1 MFERGYF
8 TEAVRLV
15 QIAEGAC
22 ADSQS
27 PIAAEIFEALAS
39 LRGECN
45 RIDESTDL
53 LCKTLSIRE
62 RLLSPSDPLL
72 AYSYKNVG
80 LVLSCQGNFEKAF
93 SCFEKAFS
101 CVKGFREPNPIA
113 AAGVFGN
120 LGVYYML
127 KGEYDDAVVN
137 LERALTLTLEASAE
151 GDDHYAE

>member
-8 TEAVRLV
+8 KEAERLI

-27 PIAAEIFEALAS
+27 PIAAEIREALAS
-39 LRGECN
+39 VRGECN
-45 RIDESTDL
+45 RIEESTDL
-53 LCKTLSIRE
+53 LCKTLAIRE

-80 LVLSCQGNFEKAF
+80 LVFSCQGNFEGAF
-93 SCFEKAFS
+93 TCFEKAFS
-101 CVKGFREPNPIA
+101 CIEKFHTPNPVA
-113 AAGVFGN
+113 AASIFGN
-120 LGVYYML
+120 LGVYHML
-127 KGEYDDAVVN
+127 KGDYDAAVST
-137 LERALTLTLEASAE
+137 LETALALNLEASAE